1 MAGAIPSAR
10 QSADRGSAGAS
21 RREGCRWHAARVFTA
36 EHLAA
41 IALQT
46 GRAKDKARLL
56 QFIETAALDRARFQ
70 AILSRHGLQE
80 AWQRF
85 EKQYLDYTP

>member
-1 MAGAIPSAR
+1 MGNSGAGFQPVRSGIIPN
-10 QSADRGSAGAS
+10 
-21 RREGCRWHAARVFTA
+21 V
-36 EHLAA
+36 LAV

-56 QFIETAALDRARFQ
+56 QFIESGALDPARFQ
-70 AILSRHGLQE
+70 AIIARHGLRE

-85 EKQYLDYTP
+85 EKQFLSDTP

>member
-1 MAGAIPSAR
+1 MNGTFLSRAI
-10 QSADRGSAGAS
+10 
-21 RREGCRWHAARVFTA
+21 TA

-56 QFIETAALDRARFQ
+56 QFIETGVLDPARFHD
-70 AILSRHGLQE
+70 ILSRHKLAE

-85 EKQYLDYTP
+85 EKQFLGDKP